1 MLKYNHNKK
10 KGKMKMKTYV
20 AILVDTFNNSIKSD
34 IIYSDKTKLEVL
46 QEYLLTQGNNAENLT
61 EKEENFLC
69 DIIEV
74 PKK

>member
-1 MLKYNHNKK
+1 
-10 KGKMKMKTYV
+10 MKTKTYV
-20 AILVDTFNNSIKSD
+20 VTLVDLFDNSIKSD

-46 QEYLLTQGNNAENLT
+46 QEYLLAQENNAEDIT
-61 EKEENFLC
+61 EREEDFLC